1 MSSIKEKVQEIIQN
15 VRDTIEN
22 YSSSPES
29 LKEFISFK
37 QQFQSDFSDRN
48 LMLIHHQYS
57 TASKVQS
64 YKKWQDEGIQVRK
77 GQKAILILA
86 PNKVKEYF
94 KGTTRLG
101 KYNQLS
107 KENKELAKLGK
118 LEFTERLIGYR
129 PVPVFDI
136 QQTNAEKDQ
145 LPEYLNNFSV
155 SSSQQNAKELYQ
167 AIDSYRKDLG
177 IKLLTNRPKD
187 LSPDVK
193 GVYGVFGQNC
203 IWVEENE
210 NIAERS
216 TTYLHELGHAAFK
229 EENKNLSLVQREY
242 VAEMF
247 SATISQYFGI
257 ESTRAS
263 AHYLEGYLKVEKDMT
278 SREKLLFPIIEK
290 VSSATGEIENRMNL
304 QKECYFDQSM
314 QKNEESQ
321 LDQSMQ
327 ENENSSQE
335 YTYEETEWER

>member
-1 MSSIKEKVQEIIQN
+1 MSSTKEKVQEIVQN

-37 QQFQSDFSDRN
+37 KQFQFDFSDRN

-57 TASKVQS
+57 TATKVQS

-77 GQKAILILA
+77 GQKAISILA

-136 QQTNAEKDQ
+136 QQTNAKKDQ

-187 LSPDVK
+187 LSPDAK
-193 GVYGVFGQNC
+193 GAFSGNY
-203 IWVEENE
+203 IWLEENE

-263 AHYLEGYLKVEKDMT
+263 AHYLEGYLKEEKDMT

-290 VSSATGEIENRMNL
+290 VSSATGEIENKMNL
-304 QKECYFDQSM
+304 QKNREF
-314 QKNEESQ
+314 Q